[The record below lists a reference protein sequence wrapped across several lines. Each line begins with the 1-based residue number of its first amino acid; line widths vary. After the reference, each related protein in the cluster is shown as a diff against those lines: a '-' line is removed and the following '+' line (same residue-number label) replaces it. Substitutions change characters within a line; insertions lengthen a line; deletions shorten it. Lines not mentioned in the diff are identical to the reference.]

1 VVPPSVPLAGPV
13 PEQVQSDGLF
23 RLTNDVF
30 KLGRATSGAVKN
42 MTKYVFLPSLALFL
56 FSCTLLAQE
65 EHHHIQALEN
75 VGNVSFPI
83 TCDQSVQKKFERGVA
98 LLHSFWYE
106 EAQKS
111 FKEVLDQ
118 DPHCAIAYWGQAMSI
133 YRPLWNRPTASDLQ
147 NGRKLIQ
154 VAQTFDGNSRRE
166 RDYIDALAVFYGDDN
181 RDYQKRSADYC
192 DVMRKLFSQYP
203 KDREAAVFYA
213 LALLGSQPDNDA
225 KLENSRKAIAILAKL
240 FKEQPNHPGA
250 AHYLIHAADNPHL
263 ADLGLSA
270 ARRYAQIAP
279 ASPHALH
286 MPSHIFARL
295 GLWQEDIQSN
305 LASIAATRQSSGMH
319 VGAEH
324 QIHAMDFLEY
334 AYLQIG
340 ENNKAKA
347 VVENLADIRED
358 AVDPGLDGYLDGM
371 RAHLPAMYALET
383 HQWKEALAL
392 QPPAGAEA
400 SSKAIT
406 YWARAVA
413 AGHLRDVAAARDAVE
428 QYDAMLDTV
437 RKSSRPYRADFM
449 STNGSEARAWLVFAE
464 GKNDEALRL
473 LRSVADKQDAEG
485 KGEVELPA
493 REMLGDMLV
502 EINRLREALA
512 EYEKSLNTDPNRF
525 NGLYGAARSA
535 ELLQQ
540 PRTAARYYAQLL
552 KNCEAPSQRPELSHA
567 KELLARN

>member
-1 VVPPSVPLAGPV
+1 M
-13 PEQVQSDGLF
+13 Q
-23 RLTNDVF
+23 
-30 KLGRATSGAVKN
+30 
-42 MTKYVFLPSLALFL
+42 
-56 FSCTLLAQE
+56 
-65 EHHHIQALEN
+65 
-75 VGNVSFPI
+75 
-83 TCDQSVQKKFERGVA
+83 
-98 LLHSFWYE
+98 
-106 EAQKS
+106 
-111 FKEVLDQ
+111 
-118 DPHCAIAYWGQAMSI
+118 
-133 YRPLWNRPTASDLQ
+133 
-147 NGRKLIQ
+147 
-154 VAQTFDGNSRRE
+154 
-166 RDYIDALAVFYGDDN
+166 
-181 RDYQKRSADYC
+181 
-192 DVMRKLFSQYP
+192 KLFAQYP

-213 LALLGSQPDNDA
+213 LSLLGSQPDNDTTLA
-225 KLENSRKAIAILAKL
+225 NPRKAIAILAEL
-240 FKEQPNHPGA
+240 FKEEPSHPGV

-263 ADLGLSA
+263 ADLGLLA

-305 LASIAATRQSSGMH
+305 LASLAATRQSSGMH

-340 ENNKAKA
+340 ENGKAK
-347 VVENLADIRED
+347 VIVDQLAAIHED
-358 AVDPGLDGYLDGM
+358 DVDPGLDGYLDRM

-392 QPPAGAEA
+392 LPPTGAEPSA
-400 SSKAIT
+400 QAIT

-413 AGHLRDVAAARDAVE
+413 AGHLRDVAAARDAVL

-437 RKSSRPYRADFM
+437 RKSSHSYKADYM
-449 STNGSEARAWLVFAE
+449 SMTEGEAHAWLAFAE
-464 GKNDEALRL
+464 GKNDEALLL

-493 REMLGDMLV
+493 REMLGDMLL
-502 EINRLREALA
+502 EMSRSREALA
-512 EYEKSLNTDPNRF
+512 EYEKSLKTDPSRF

-540 PRTAARYYAQLL
+540 PRTAAAYYAQLL
-552 KNCEAPSQRPELSHA
+552 KSCEASSQRLELSRA
-567 KELLARN
+567 KEFLASN